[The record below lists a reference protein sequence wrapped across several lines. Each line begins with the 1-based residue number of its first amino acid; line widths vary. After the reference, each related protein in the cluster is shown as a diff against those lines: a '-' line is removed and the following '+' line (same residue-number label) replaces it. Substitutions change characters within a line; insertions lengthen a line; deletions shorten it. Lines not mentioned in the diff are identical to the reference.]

1 MNATTP
7 SAKRPDKQDLSS
19 LSFATQSVHAGNVM
33 GDEGEPV
40 RTPIVMANA
49 YTLPEDPSEIDWSDT
64 SALTY
69 TRNSGMNQVGLQRK
83 LAALEHGED
92 AVVFTT
98 GVSALFA
105 TFFTFLNTG
114 DHVVVGD
121 TSYQAVWRLMS
132 ELLPKKY
139 GIEAT
144 FVDMSDLD
152 AVRAAMRPTTKL
164 VHTEIVANPT
174 TKVADIDA
182 ISGIAHEYGALLSVD
197 STYTPPPIFRPLEHG
212 ADIVTHSLTKYINGH
227 GDAMGGVSSG
237 SRELMDAIR
246 EDALVDVGGTISPF
260 NAWLIMRGSVT
271 LPLRMRQIMESAQR
285 IAEMLEKDP
294 RVAYVYYP
302 GLISHPEHEIA
313 TRLFEGRGFGGML
326 AFAIEGDSDLQ
337 NTFVSNLKVITSA
350 FSLGHDESLIVH
362 VAGDTRGGSEHYP
375 EVFKKYGHLRL
386 SVGLEECDDLLSD
399 IRHAL
404 DETCGPLK

>member
-1 MNATTP
+1 MNPTTP

-19 LSFATQSVHAGNVM
+19 LAFATQSVHAGNVM

-69 TRNSGMNQVGLQRK
+69 TRNSGKNQVGLQQK

-144 FVDMSDLD
+144 FVDMSDLE
-152 AVRAAMRPTTKL
+152 AVRSAMRPTTKL

-182 ISGIAHEYGALLSVD
+182 IAAIAHEWGALLSVD
-197 STYTPPPIFRPLEHG
+197 STYTPPPLFRPLEHG

-227 GDAMGGVSSG
+227 GDAMGGVSIG
-237 SRELMDAIR
+237 SRELMDAMR

-285 IAEMLEKDP
+285 IAEMLEHDP

-302 GLISHPEHEIA
+302 GLSSHPEHEIA
-313 TRLFEGRGFGGML
+313 ARLFEGRGFGGML

-375 EVFKKYGHLRL
+375 GVFKKYGHLRL

-399 IRHAL
+399 IQHAL
-404 DETCGPLK
+404 DETCGPLN

>member
-152 AVRAAMRPTTKL
+152 AVRQAMRPTTKL

-174 TKVADIDA
+174 TKVANIDA
-182 ISGIAHEYGALLSVD
+182 IAAIAHESGALLSVD
-197 STYTPPPIFRPLEHG
+197 STYTPPPLFRPLEHG

-302 GLISHPEHEIA
+302 GLTSHPEHEIA

-404 DETCGPLK
+404 DETSGPLK